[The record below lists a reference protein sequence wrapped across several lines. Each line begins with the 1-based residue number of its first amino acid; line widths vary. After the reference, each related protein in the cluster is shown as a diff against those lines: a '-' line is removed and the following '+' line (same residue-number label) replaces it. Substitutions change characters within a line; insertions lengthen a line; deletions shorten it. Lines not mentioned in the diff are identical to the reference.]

1 MREIDIH
8 KKIIISLLI
17 TTLFNFLVGC
27 SGSETVTFREYKKI
41 EQLRGQ
47 PDKIYVRTSDSKLYL
62 FSHSNYYIRNDTL
75 FGKDNSGIEIV
86 LTDIKSITYNN
97 YGIEQD
103 VDVYYDQEKDSII
116 AYKYAGAKAYIEM
129 NDGSDY
135 AGELLTVRDSIMIL
149 CEEYDADEQDLA
161 DSIYALYVLN
171 NRDIKLIEL
180 YGGNYLGAGIILG
193 GSTGSIIGTGIGKT
207 DEPEHPP
214 RDPDEWHFDL
224 WYSQEINEGA
234 VTGFCLGGAIGA
246 LIGGTI
252 GYFITD
258 DEVVYEYVN
267 PEEYDFTKLNIYARY
282 GDNEPTYLRRIK

>member
-1 MREIDIH
+1 MYKNTLNIILLVAF
-8 KKIIISLLI
+8 IISI
-17 TTLFNFLVGC
+17 NGC
-27 SGSETVTFREYKKI
+27 SGSLKTVTFREYKKI

-62 FSHSNYYIRNDTL
+62 FSYSNYYIRNDTL

-86 LTDIKSITYNN
+86 LTNIKSITYNN

-103 VDVYYDQEKDSII
+103 VDVYYDQEKDSIL

-135 AGELLTVRDSIMIL
+135 AGELLTVGDSIMIL
-149 CEEYDADEQDLA
+149 CEEYDAEEQDLA
-161 DSIYALYVLN
+161 DSIYAIYVLN

-193 GSTGSIIGTGIGKT
+193 GSTGSIIGAGIGKT
-207 DEPEHPP
+207 DEPEPPP

-224 WYSQEINEGA
+224 LVFPKVNEGA

-258 DEVVYEYVN
+258 DEVVYEYAN
-267 PEEYDFTKLNIYARY
+267 PEEYDFKELNIYARY
-282 GDNEPTYLRRIK
+282 ADKEPEYLKKIK